1 MYLGVLREEAGLSS
15 DLTPWPTSNF
25 DLQGISKI
33 YNIKT
38 ACNDAI
44 MISYRRDA
52 VRFSN
57 PGGQAV
63 MWWA

>member
-1 MYLGVLREEAGLSS
+1 MYLGGLREETGLSS

-25 DLQGISKI
+25 DLKGISKI

-44 MISYRRDA
+44 MISYAEMPLGFQIR
-52 VRFSN
+52 V
-57 PGGQAV
+57 GKQ
-63 MWWA
+63 